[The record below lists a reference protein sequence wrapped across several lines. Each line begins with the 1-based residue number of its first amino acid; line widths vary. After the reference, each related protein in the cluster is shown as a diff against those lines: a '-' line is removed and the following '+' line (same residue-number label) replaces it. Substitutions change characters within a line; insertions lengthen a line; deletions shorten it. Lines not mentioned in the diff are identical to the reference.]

1 MKNDS
6 WEERHIQGEKE
17 RTTVLKLEKIH
28 KQFQETTVLE
38 DINLEIAA
46 GEIVSILGQ
55 SGSGKTTLLNL
66 ILGLEEPTAGK
77 IYFNDKEITHT
88 LMEKRPFNIVFQD
101 YALFPNL
108 TS

>member
-1 MKNDS
+1 M
-6 WEERHIQGEKE
+6 
-17 RTTVLKLEKIH
+17 LKLEKIY

-66 ILGLEEPTAGK
+66 ILGVEEPTAGK
-77 IYFNDKEITHT
+77 IYFND
-88 LMEKRPFNIVFQD
+88 NI
-101 YALFPNL
+101 
-108 TS
+108 